1 MAESQLSE
9 LQNMRVLLEEARGLS
24 RNLAYHRRARL
35 EARIGEA
42 FEKEM
47 PSSKSSTPSARAFP
61 RSIAT
66 SPRLARGDP
75 SSRTSAPAQDRSWTK
90 ALGTCWRRTSKSDHR
105 CVAARLL
112 HKVSRRTAIPLPLLH
127 ILPAN

>member
-1 MAESQLSE
+1 MYFYYSAWERLANLDS
-9 LQNMRVLLEEARGLS
+9 APTPGLS
-24 RNLAYHRRARL
+24 LAGLGAQPPVSEAEGARDVSDS
-35 EARIGEA
+35 ETQ
-42 FEKEM
+42 
-47 PSSKSSTPSARAFP
+47 S
-61 RSIAT
+61 
-66 SPRLARGDP
+66 D
-75 SSRTSAPAQDRSWTK
+75 K